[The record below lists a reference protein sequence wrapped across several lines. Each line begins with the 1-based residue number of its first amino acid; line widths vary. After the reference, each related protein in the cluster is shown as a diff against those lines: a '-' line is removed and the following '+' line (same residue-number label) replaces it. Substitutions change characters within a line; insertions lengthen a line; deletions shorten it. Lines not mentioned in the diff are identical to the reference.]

1 LGAKPTYFFPERY
14 MPAYKVEWAAFVTAV
29 ATGGAFPVILADGIA
44 ALAMAEA
51 ATASAKTG
59 APVGL

>member
-1 LGAKPTYFFPERY
+1 

-44 ALAMAEA
+44 ALAMAET